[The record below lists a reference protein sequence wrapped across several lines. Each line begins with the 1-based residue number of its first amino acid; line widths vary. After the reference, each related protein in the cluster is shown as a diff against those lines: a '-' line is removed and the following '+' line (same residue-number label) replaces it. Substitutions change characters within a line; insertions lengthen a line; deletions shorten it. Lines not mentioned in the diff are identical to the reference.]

1 MNRIISWVLIFFL
14 GQTLNATE
22 LWSVDELKSKID
34 YSPHQMV
41 LLDVRSPEE
50 FASGKIKN
58 SINIPHEELL
68 SDLDLVSKYRG
79 EKLVVYCQSGRR
91 ADLVINKLEDHGFTG
106 IVDIKGD
113 ILAWSKANYPLEIEE
128 GR

>member
-1 MNRIISWVLIFFL
+1 MNRIISWVLILFL
-14 GQTLNATE
+14 VQTLNATE
-22 LWSVDELKSKID
+22 LWSVDELKNKID
-34 YSPHQMV
+34 HSPHQMV
-41 LLDVRSPEE
+41 LLDVRSIEE

-58 SINIPHEELL
+58 SINIP
-68 SDLDLVSKYRG
+68 DLDLVSKYRG

-91 ADLVINKLEDHGFTG
+91 ADLVIKKLEDHGFTG

-128 GR
+128 GS